1 MNKITKTDYFVYG
14 GIALFV
20 GGAMYF
26 TYSQV
31 KKLKEREK
39 ELTDVLKKADDK
51 MEEFENCC
59 LATGGMSN
67 MAKMKVDYESKYK
80 TASKQNNETSTAF
93 NH

>member
-1 MNKITKTDYFVYG
+1 MKKLSKTDYFVYG
-14 GIALFV
+14 GILLFV
-20 GGAMYF
+20 GTGMYF

-39 ELTDVLKKADDK
+39 ELTDAIKKADAT

-67 MAKMKVDYESKYK
+67 MAKMKVNYESKYK
-80 TASKQNNETSTAF
+80 TASNQNNETSTAF